1 MDKTNENDGIGESIN
16 SFIQKHR
23 KPIYV
28 SAGVV
33 LLLLIMCIA
42 AFSLMDVFRGKAI
55 TAVEELGGRYEAL
68 HDTIN
73 EDYSSVDVA
82 TLLEDLEKFAQ
93 KNSGYPGSRAWT
105 LIARIHSDQK
115 NWPDAE
121 TAWIAAAGKARN
133 TYLAPVA
140 WFNAAAAAEEQGKTE
155 EAIIYY
161 SSSISSPA
169 GFPSASRA
177 QFSIG
182 RLRESLNED
191 EEAITAYRAVIS
203 GWPHDTTWTNLA
215 HSRIIALET
224 KGET

>member
-1 MDKTNENDGIGESIN
+1 MDKTKENAGMGESIN

-23 KPIYV
+23 KPIYI

-33 LLLLIMCIA
+33 LLLLIVCIA
-42 AFSLMDVFRGKAI
+42 AFYLLDVFHNKAI
-55 TAVEELGGRYEAL
+55 SAVEELGGRYEIL
-68 HDTIN
+68 RDSIN
-73 EDYSSVDVA
+73 EDYSSVDVDA
-82 TLLEDLEKFAQ
+82 LLEDLEKFPQ

-115 NWPDAE
+115 NWPEAE
-121 TAWIAAAGKARN
+121 AAWIAAAEKAGN

-155 EAIIYY
+155 EAIDYY
-161 SSSISSPA
+161 SRCISSPS

-191 EEAITAYRAVIS
+191 DEAIAAYRAVIS
-203 GWPHDTTWTNLA
+203 GWPNETIWNNLA
-215 HSRIIALET
+215 HSRIIALESN
-224 KGET
+224 